1 MNPENTYHVEAW
13 WVADKAGL
21 TRSKSSRTAIHF
33 SAPIEFGGM
42 AGRWTP
48 EELFLSS
55 IASCFTTTFQSLAG
69 YLNFEFC
76 DLEVSADGTIYK
88 DKPGY
93 RFKQISVHPRLTIAR
108 EEDRDR
114 GLTLLQ
120 KTKELC
126 LISRAVA
133 VPLDFT
139 PSLIVTQARVAVLS

>member
-1 MNPENTYHVEAW
+1 MNTEYNFHVEAW
-13 WVADKAGL
+13 WVAGKAGL
-21 TRSKSSRTAIHF
+21 ARSKSSPTAIHF
-33 SAPIEFGGM
+33 SAPSEFGGM

-55 IASCFTTTFQSLAG
+55 IASCFTTTFQSLAE
-69 YLNFEFC
+69 YLNFEYH

-93 RFKQISVHPRLTIAR
+93 RFKQISLHPRLTIPR
-108 EEDRDR
+108 EEDQER
-114 GLTLLQ
+114 GLTLLE
-120 KTKELC
+120 KSKELC

-139 PSLIVTQARVAVLS
+139 PSLVVTQARVEVLS